1 MAPARRADGAVH
13 PHGIRQT
20 VIVELS
26 DASSYEGGGTRYIDD
41 SGDVVIRQ
49 GRGTCAVHDGSVWHA
64 GHSVT
69 HGRRVVL
76 VAQFLVGPNVIDAR
90 PHTAATD
97 QEGAQTS
104 AFQRAKQV
112 LKQRAESLALQRA
125 NQVLVPA
132 KAARLPQ
139 CRSMAKTADGG
150 EEGTVMDAV
159 ASTLMYCYRQI
170 SRAYLGPRVQ
180 VLVA

>member
-1 MAPARRADGAVH
+1 MELDHGGVDVGHGADGV
-13 PHGIRQT
+13 RT
-20 VIVELS
+20 
-26 DASSYEGGGTRYIDD
+26 
-41 SGDVVIRQ
+41 
-49 GRGTCAVHDGSVWHA
+49 
-64 GHSVT
+64 
-69 HGRRVVL
+69 
-76 VAQFLVGPNVIDAR
+76 
-90 PHTAATD
+90 
-97 QEGAQTS
+97 
-104 AFQRAKQV
+104 
-112 LKQRAESLALQRA
+112 LQRA

-159 ASTLMYCYRQI
+159 ASTLMYYYRQI

>member
-1 MAPARRADGAVH
+1 MCNQGRYDW
-13 PHGIRQT
+13 
-20 VIVELS
+20 
-26 DASSYEGGGTRYIDD
+26 GGGTRYIDD